1 MPVDSVLR
9 DIVISPR
16 GALDPSPQVASETWS
31 GETGGPLGIAIVGM
45 AGMFAGSTDTN
56 GFWNTILSGK
66 DEITEVPTER
76 WDPAI
81 YYTPELSEGT
91 TGRRTVSKWGG
102 FLRPVTI
109 DPIRF
114 GIPPSALSSIDPGQ
128 LLALEIADQALN
140 DAGYPFD
147 APGADHSRTGVV
159 FAAEPGSDY
168 RDGLTL
174 RAVLP
179 AYLGDLPPEL
189 DEQLPSFTE
198 DTFPGQLANVIA
210 GRIANRLDLGGANF
224 TVDAASAASLAALDV
239 ACSQLTAGATDL
251 MLCGAVDL
259 HNSIGD
265 FLMFGSVHALSAK
278 GRTAAFDA
286 AADGITLGEGV
297 ACVALKRLADA
308 RRDGDRVYAVIKGVG
323 AASDGRARS
332 LTAPRVE
339 GQVQA
344 MRRAYRQAGVS
355 PSEVELI
362 EAHGTGTVL
371 GDQTELESLTEVFAE
386 AGAKPGGC
394 VLGSVKSQIGHAKA
408 AAGMAGLIK
417 AVLAVRYGV
426 QPPTSNLT
434 RPNVAWDPE
443 RSPFAFLKEARPWVT
458 PVSRRFAGLSA
469 FGFGGIN
476 YHVVLSGH
484 PGTPEPRHARN
495 EWPAELFC
503 FRGADREAAL
513 EAVHSLI
520 GTLEAAAARP
530 GGATLRD
537 LAARTAQ
544 AAESADGQI
553 RIAVVARDTGELAVL
568 LRRALNGE
576 HDTAAGLIQPPAAQ
590 PTEPPAVAFLF
601 PGQGSQHPGALAE
614 LFVAFPQVRQYLEI
628 GHRWAG
634 LLFPPAAFD
643 PARERQ
649 HSDLLRDTRAAQ
661 PALGICGLAVSHLLG
676 CLGIR
681 PDMSGGHS
689 YGELVA
695 LATAGAFDP
704 VTLIELSDARATA
717 ILSAAGED
725 PGTMAAVNGTA
736 NQITAA
742 LAGHGLTGEVTL
754 ANHNAPDQVVISGPT
769 PAVASAL
776 AALREADLTARQLPV
791 ACAFHSPVV
800 AAASEWF
807 ADALAPRQISVPQL
821 PVWSNRTAA
830 PYPADPEFIRAEMAA
845 QISAPV
851 RFADE
856 VEAMY
861 AAGARVFAEVGPG
874 HALTGLVRAVLG
886 DRPHLAVAC
895 DGPPGQGLRK
905 FLTAL
910 AQMACAGVPLDISWL
925 FQGRPTADPA
935 VPAENGRPLWTVHGQ
950 LIRDGDGT
958 YLPGALV
965 PPRRIKEFPV
975 SPSPST
981 TPAGRDS
988 VLAEYLRASRDMV
1001 SAQRDVML
1009 AFLGG
1014 QPVSRLVSE
1023 QEPPAGPPAGLTAN
1037 QSAAPAAA
1045 EPVLADPP
1053 PADEHAGPERT
1064 PGPDLQDA
1072 LTTLISERTGYPA
1085 DLIEPDLDLEA
1096 DLSIDSIK
1104 RTEIAGVMASKAGIP
1119 AETNRS
1125 AIRDLVKAR
1134 TVRAIIDLLTQL
1146 AADAQTDG
1154 EAAAPDPDAQ
1164 TDGQAAAPDPAASQA
1179 EPAGTAPLRLLPRL
1193 ARLDIAGQPPRPVS
1207 GARFVIT
1214 GETPVA
1220 DHLAGQ
1226 LRELGAQVHRSA
1238 MDTAARDDV
1247 READGLIFL
1256 DGLAESATA
1265 LPPAMFPLVKDALT
1279 SGNATAAGQRWLLAA
1294 GDRGRSATA
1303 WPACSG
1309 L

>member
-1 MPVDSVLR
+1 
-9 DIVISPR
+9 
-16 GALDPSPQVASETWS
+16 
-31 GETGGPLGIAIVGM
+31 
-45 AGMFAGSTDTN
+45 
-56 GFWNTILSGK
+56 
-66 DEITEVPTER
+66 
-76 WDPAI
+76 
-81 YYTPELSEGT
+81 
-91 TGRRTVSKWGG
+91 
-102 FLRPVTI
+102 
-109 DPIRF
+109 
-114 GIPPSALSSIDPGQ
+114 
-128 LLALEIADQALN
+128 
-140 DAGYPFD
+140 
-147 APGADHSRTGVV
+147 
-159 FAAEPGSDY
+159 
-168 RDGLTL
+168 
-174 RAVLP
+174 
-179 AYLGDLPPEL
+179 
-189 DEQLPSFTE
+189 
-198 DTFPGQLANVIA
+198 
-210 GRIANRLDLGGANF
+210 
-224 TVDAASAASLAALDV
+224 
-239 ACSQLTAGATDL
+239 
-251 MLCGAVDL
+251 
-259 HNSIGD
+259 
-265 FLMFGSVHALSAK
+265 
-278 GRTAAFDA
+278 
-286 AADGITLGEGV
+286 
-297 ACVALKRLADA
+297 
-308 RRDGDRVYAVIKGVG
+308 
-323 AASDGRARS
+323 
-332 LTAPRVE
+332 
-339 GQVQA
+339 
-344 MRRAYRQAGVS
+344 
-355 PSEVELI
+355 
-362 EAHGTGTVL
+362 
-371 GDQTELESLTEVFAE
+371 
-386 AGAKPGGC
+386 
-394 VLGSVKSQIGHAKA
+394 
-408 AAGMAGLIK
+408 MAGLIK
-417 AVLAVRYGV
+417 AVLAVHYGV

-476 YHVVLSGH
+476 FHVVLSGY
-484 PGTPEPRHARN
+484 PGTPEPRHACN

-503 FRGADREAAL
+503 FRGADRGAAL

-520 GTLEAAAARP
+520 RTLEAAAARP

-576 HDTAAGLIQPPAAQ
+576 HDTAAGLIQPPAAE
-590 PTEPPAVAFLF
+590 PAEPPAVAFLF

-736 NQITAA
+736 GQITAT

-800 AAASEWF
+800 AEASEWF
-807 ADALAPRQISVPQL
+807 AYALASRQISMPQL
-821 PVWSNRTAA
+821 PVWSNRSAA

-845 QISAPV
+845 QIRAPV
-851 RFADE
+851 RFAAE

-874 HALTGLVRAVLG
+874 HVLTGFVRAVLG

-925 FQGRPTADPA
+925 FQGRTTADPA

-958 YLPGALV
+958 CLPGALV
-965 PPRRIKEFPV
+965 PPRRLKEFPV
-975 SPSPST
+975 SLSPST
-981 TPAGRDS
+981 TPAGRDR

-1014 QPVSRLVSE
+1014 EPVSRLVSE
-1023 QEPPAGPPAGLTAN
+1023 QEPSAGRPAGLTAS

-1045 EPVLADPP
+1045 EPVVADPP

-1072 LTTLISERTGYPA
+1072 LTRLISERTGYPS

-1104 RTEIAGVMASKAGIP
+1104 RTEIVGVMASKAGIP

-1134 TVRAIIDLLTQL
+1134 TVRAIIDLLTRL
-1146 AADAQTDG
+1146 AADAQADG
-1154 EAAAPDPDAQ
+1154 QAAAPDPDAQ
-1164 TDGQAAAPDPAASQA
+1164 GDGQAAAPDPDAQGDGQAAAPDPDARADGQAAAPDREASQA

-1193 ARLDIAGQPPRPVS
+1193 ARLDVAGQPPRPVS

-1226 LRELGAQVHRSA
+1226 LHELGAQVHLSA
-1238 MDTAARDDV
+1238 MDTAAPDDV
-1247 READGLIFL
+1247 RAADGLIFL

-1279 SGNATAAGQRWLLAA
+1279 GGNATAAGQRWLLAA
-1294 GDRGRSATA
+1294 GDRGRPATA
-1303 WPACSG
+1303 GLAGLFRAIGSEYPDCLARYVEFDRVASADEITARLLGELLAGAQEPAVSYAGNTRYRRELVPAELSIDAGDGAASG
-1309 L
+1309 GPGSAETRAIGLTSDSVIVLIGGARGITSRIARELAAASHCRIELIGRTPAPDESLPDDTEGASGAVALRTALARRGMRSPSEIERATRDILAFREVRATLTELHELGAAARYHCADAQDAEAIHQILKTVHEEYGRVDGLVYGAGVIEDHLIASKDPESFARVFDTKVSGARVVLDTLEELHCAPGFAVLFGSTAAVYGSRGQADYAAANDALEALGTAWAARAGCRCLTVHWGPWAPAGVHPGMVTPELSREYDRRGIGTIDPGKGALSLLRELAWGDPGLRSVIYTGQAPDAG